1 MAANIEDA
9 KKGNKMKRTATIE
22 ILNEGEKILGSPTY
36 GSYMVRDYD
45 EDGEEMG
52 GSFYETMEE
61 AESHVR
67 EYQQKGEGD
76 DE

>member
-1 MAANIEDA
+1 MAVV
-9 KKGNKMKRTATIE
+9 KTATIE

-36 GSYMVRDYD
+36 GSYMVREYED
-45 EDGEEMG
+45 EEELG

-61 AESHVR
+61 AEAHVR
-67 EYQQKGEGD
+67 EYQK